1 MRQFMLTQDQ
11 NQLLSDEKE
20 ALSTILLRLADID
33 AARDKLPTLQK
44 AALQLDELFLI
55 VVVGEFNAGKSAL
68 INAMLG
74 EIVLAEG
81 VIPTTTRVTVIKWG
95 ETKTEQIVD
104 DAYAVV
110 TYPLPLL
117 KQLNFVDS
125 PGTNAIIR
133 QHERLTDE
141 FVPRSD
147 LVLFTT
153 SADRPMTESERQFL
167 ERILAWGKK
176 VIFVLNKADILENAG
191 ALQEAQDYILKN
203 ATIALGE
210 TPVFFPVSAKLA
222 QRSMLESNET
232 ESLRLRAA
240 SRLDELETYISTS
253 LDDTARLQL
262 KLKSPLGVAAN
273 LLDQVGETIRD
284 QAEDLK
290 EDAMTSNAL
299 ETAITAYERDLENE
313 LAPRL
318 AEVENILHKLEM
330 RGLDFFDRV
339 MRLTNIQNLMH
350 GDRIRAAF
358 EKEVL
363 YDVSHQIDG
372 QVQQIIDWLVEKD
385 LREWQQV
392 MTYLQRRQSLNLN
405 QIVGGAGN
413 SQEIH
418 RRELIEKVGQKIT
431 TIIESYDHVKE
442 ASHLAANVENAVA
455 QTALFEVGAVGL
467 GALVST
473 ALLSSTLDITGM
485 VAAGTLAI
493 LGLFVIPFKRN
504 RAKEDFR
511 GKIIALRTN
520 LLEALTGAFTHESK
534 NAIGRLQESIAP
546 YTRYVHAEQ
555 EKILKTQTQLDDMQ
569 RILATLRA
577 RVELIKQ

>member
-11 NQLLSDEKE
+11 TQLLSDEKE
-20 ALSTILLRLADID
+20 ALSNILLRLAEID
-33 AARDKLPTLQK
+33 AAKDKLPTLQK

-81 VIPTTTRVTVIKWG
+81 VIPTTSRVTVIKWG

-104 DAYAVV
+104 DGYALV

-117 KQLNFVDS
+117 KQVNFVDS

-176 VIFVLNKADILENAG
+176 VIFVLNKADILENEA

-222 QRSMLESNET
+222 QRAILESNEI
-232 ESLRLRAA
+232 ESQRLRTA
-240 SRLDELETYISTS
+240 SRLDDLETYISTS

-262 KLKSPLGVAAN
+262 KLQSPLGVAAN
-273 LLDQVGETIRD
+273 LLDQVGETIRA

-290 EDAMTSNAL
+290 EDALTSKAL
-299 ETAITAYERDLENE
+299 ETAISAYERDLENE

-392 MTYLQRRQSLNLN
+392 MTYLQRRQSLNLD

-442 ASHLAANVENAVA
+442 ASHLAANVEIAVA

-493 LGLFVIPFKRN
+493 VGLFVIPFKRN

-511 GKIIALRTN
+511 GKIITLRTN
-520 LLEALTGAFTHESK
+520 LLEALTGAFSHESK
-534 NAIGRLQESIAP
+534 NAISRLQESIAP

-555 EKILKTQTQLDDMQ
+555 EKILKTQTQLDDLHH
-569 RILATLRA
+569 IIATLRT
-577 RVELIKQ
+577 RVERIS

>member
-1 MRQFMLTQDQ
+1 MRQSMLTNEQ
-11 NQLLSDEKE
+11 NQLLMDEKE
-20 ALSTILLRLADID
+20 ALSHILLRLAEID
-33 AARDKLPTLQK
+33 AAKDKLSTLQK
-44 AALQLDELFLI
+44 ATLQLDELFLI

-81 VIPTTTRVTVIKWG
+81 VIPTTTRVTLIKWG
-95 ETKTEQIVD
+95 ESKTEQVKDNAFSII
-104 DAYAVV
+104 

-117 KQLNFVDS
+117 KEVNFVDS

-133 QHERLTDE
+133 QHERLTNE

-167 ERILAWGKK
+167 ERILSWGKK
-176 VIFVLNKADILENAG
+176 VVFVLNKADIMESESALLEA
-191 ALQEAQDYILKN
+191 EDYILKN

-210 TPVFFPVSAKLA
+210 APVLFPVSARLA
-222 QRSMLESNET
+222 QRAVLSSDDEERR
-232 ESLRLRAA
+232 RLRAA

-262 KLKSPLGVAAN
+262 KLLSPLGVAQN
-273 LLDQVGETIRD
+273 LIQQVSEIT
-284 QAEDLK
+284 QAQGEDLK
-290 EDAMTSNAL
+290 EDAQTVKAL
-299 ETAITAYERDLENE
+299 ETAVSAYERDLTHE

-318 AEVENILHKLEM
+318 AEVENILHRFEM

-339 MRLTNIQNLMH
+339 LRLTNIPNLMR

-363 YDVSHQIDG
+363 SDVSAQIDA

-392 MTYLQRRQSLNLN
+392 MTYLQRRQALNLN
-405 QIVGGAGN
+405 HIVGGGGN
-413 SQEIH
+413 TQEIH
-418 RRELIEKVGQKIT
+418 RRDLIEKVGHKIT
-431 TIIESYDHVKE
+431 SIIESYDHVKE
-442 ASHLAANVENAVA
+442 ASHLAASVETAVA

-485 VAAGTLAI
+485 LAAGTLAI
-493 LGLFVIPFKRN
+493 VGFFIIPHKRKQ
-504 RAKEDFR
+504 AKEEFR
-511 GKIIALRTN
+511 EKILTLRSSLN
-520 LLEALTGAFTHESK
+520 EALTTAFTHESRQ
-534 NAIGRLQESIAP
+534 AIARMQDNVAP

-555 EKILKTQTQLDDMQ
+555 EKIDQIHSELDALRQT
-569 RILATLRA
+569 ISELRA
-577 RVELIKQ
+577 RVEMTVK